1 MISLN
6 ILVEKAGSKDIEITG
21 NVAKLFGYVSLEF
34 VAVSGEVKAQVAEV
48 DLFLAENQIIV
59 PRRGIG

>member
-34 VAVSGEVKAQVAEV
+34 VAVPGEVEAQVAEV
-48 DLFLAENQIIV
+48 DLFLAEYQIIV
-59 PRRGIG
+59 PRRSIG